1 LLKKA
6 EQVLRELVLT
16 RSSHEDSPDAIVE
29 VVTRRL
35 RALGLEPRFCG
46 DPRHPVIIAQHKTGG
61 AFLSGH
67 LDTVP
72 IGEGWSFGQGHIE
85 GGVMYGR
92 GTADMKGGC
101 AAMLLGAERMVV
113 EGIPFAL
120 CFTTDEEV
128 TMAGAAS
135 VANDSALKS
144 APAVLVTEPTG
155 FDIIVRE
162 KGLVQFSLKT
172 TGVSAHAS
180 MPHLGDNAIAKMV
193 RLLATLE
200 DLQEVP
206 DDHLEKMTM
215 CVDTIRGGKAI
226 NVIPDDCEVEVDV
239 RYPPTM
245 TMDEVLSLVRERTG
259 DMQCEL
265 TVLHDLPPVETN
277 PQSEAV
283 RTLRGLL
290 GQGAKVSS
298 VPYAT
303 EIVMFRKGNPT
314 VMVWGPGDPKM
325 AHVIDEHIEISQIP
339 RAAQVYTD
347 FCRRMSGLT
356 PKP

>member
-1 LLKKA
+1 MLKKA

-16 RSSHEDSPDAIVE
+16 RSSHEDSPDAIVD
-29 VVTRRL
+29 VVTRKL
-35 RALGLEPRFCG
+35 QALGLEPRSCG
-46 DPRHPVIIAQHKTGG
+46 DPRHPVVIAQHKTGG
-61 AFLSGH
+61 VFLSGH

-72 IGEGWSFGQGHIE
+72 IGEGWSFGQSHIE

-101 AAMLLGAERMVV
+101 AAMVLASERMVA
-113 EGIPFAL
+113 EGIPFTL

-128 TMAGAAS
+128 TMAGAAA
-135 VANDSALKS
+135 VADDSALRS

-193 RLLATLE
+193 RVLATLE
-200 DLQEVP
+200 DLQEIP
-206 DDHLEKMTM
+206 ADPLEKMTM
-215 CVDTIRGGKAI
+215 CVDTIRGGKVI

-239 RYPPTM
+239 RYPPAM
-245 TMDEVLSLVRERTG
+245 TIDEVLSMVRERTG
-259 DMQCEL
+259 DMQYEL
-265 TVLHDLPPVETN
+265 KVLHDLPPVETD

-290 GQGAKVSS
+290 DQSAKVSS

-314 VMVWGPGDPKM
+314 VMVCGPGDPKM

-339 RAAQVYTD
+339 RAAQTYVE
-347 FCRRMSGLT
+347 FCRAMVGLIT
-356 PKP
+356 MP

>member
-1 LLKKA
+1 
-6 EQVLRELVLT
+6 
-16 RSSHEDSPDAIVE
+16 
-29 VVTRRL
+29 
-35 RALGLEPRFCG
+35 
-46 DPRHPVIIAQHKTGG
+46 
-61 AFLSGH
+61 
-67 LDTVP
+67 
-72 IGEGWSFGQGHIE
+72 
-85 GGVMYGR
+85 
-92 GTADMKGGC
+92 
-101 AAMLLGAERMVV
+101 
-113 EGIPFAL
+113 
-120 CFTTDEEV
+120 
-128 TMAGAAS
+128 
-135 VANDSALKS
+135 
-144 APAVLVTEPTG
+144 
-155 FDIIVRE
+155 
-162 KGLVQFSLKT
+162 
-172 TGVSAHAS
+172 
-180 MPHLGDNAIAKMV
+180 
-193 RLLATLE
+193 
-200 DLQEVP
+200 LQEVP